1 VSHREP
7 DVTATGATV
16 LGPPAPGALGSSS
29 LPASQGPRSVDALS
43 PAQTLDGRYRLVARI
58 GRGGF
63 GDVWHAVEL
72 LYDGTPLRDV
82 ALKLL
87 APEIAD
93 PSWAEEAKLLASLS
107 HPSLVSIHA
116 AGILAGPGLPFVAM
130 ELLRGETLGE
140 LLARRGKLPWRHALR
155 ICRDVAAALDVIH
168 ARGVVHLDLKPANLF
183 ITRDAAVKMLDFGIS
198 ERAGARSGLRTP
210 LESGRSLLDSRLD
223 LGSSDPFA
231 ATVNAGPSAPSS
243 EGARAVVGT
252 PGFVAPEVLSYAEPT
267 WAADAYA
274 LGVTL
279 ALLATGELPQALTVP
294 EPDERDPSS
303 AVRWWNELREATLH
317 AKLRD
322 LEQLGLPGGVAQL
335 VRRLLEVEPAA
346 RGAGAGQL
354 RKAFDEAWQR
364 PYGAPE
370 HPYPGAEAYGA
381 THEGFLGGR
390 SDEIAR
396 MARHLEFESTLVVA
410 APAGAGKTS
419 MLRAGLVPELERSGI
434 DGRLEVR
441 VVWLDLGEGDVDGAL
456 LELLGPASVTRVATL
471 RQGDGASGE
480 RDDGGEAEAPSSL
493 ALARGAELAALSSR
507 LGTSEE
513 ALLVVFDRLE
523 LLPGA
528 GSAERTRALLAESLR
543 SAPVDGLRLVGLVD
557 VDGLE
562 ALVGC
567 AGIGEA
573 LAPALRQL
581 AVPSAAHAEEI
592 ALEPARRAGYVVRGA
607 ESLVAAVS
615 SELASPGS
623 SLAAVALAL
632 RDWFE
637 AERLRCG
644 ARGVL
649 DGQALMRDG
658 GVAARVHAAADRAY
672 HGLEPSLRA
681 TADELFVLLSTTEGL
696 PVAVR
701 LEELSQEL
709 GDEAR
714 LSLALEQLV
723 ELGLLRRRGEL
734 VELAHGSLAAW
745 SVLAQLRLSAMD
757 RLSTKERLREAAG
770 AWERSGQHEEY
781 LDRGELLR
789 ALERFHGAA
798 RRLSGVEVEFLEASR
813 RKLRARRARYVALAG
828 VVLVA
833 MLSVW
838 LGKRSLDARRLEA
851 EAEQAI
857 AERRARIAQLVAR
870 ARQSSDPYERVALLV
885 EALRDGADDP
895 ALGLELAGASR
906 DLAPAR
912 FLYHGPI
919 DGVDMPWDERWVI
932 GVAAGGGFVAV
943 DLRPEAGELELD
955 EADELD
961 ASPERFAELRR
972 KPRVHE
978 LTLDAPI
985 VELSPLDWDHAVWLR
1000 TTRGLTSLVRLRESG
1015 ELGLADVGPFA
1026 CRGSVVVAERAAV
1039 AACPTERGFGVWD
1052 FGRGERAEHEL
1063 PVASLALSADGESVA
1078 GWSGRSLVV
1087 APSFRPSASRVV
1099 RRSLDVEQA
1108 SFSPRDRVLAIA
1120 SRGQVQLLDATDPE
1134 RVLLELEGS
1143 AEPGALRWDQ
1153 SGLELAVCSVD
1164 GSGAWH
1170 HLGLGARPEGREP
1183 PRGGCVPRSAGA
1195 PELVQSRRSL
1205 GGLGRRELGRHAST
1219 GGFLLS
1225 DQRFVSRSLVSLRTS
1240 DDSLERVLRFDRR
1253 SASGEA
1259 EPVRPDEGVAAL
1271 ERSGEVVV
1279 LELGPSSSG
1288 LAPASPELV
1297 ALRAR
1302 TGERLL
1308 TRQGK
1313 LLGGC
1318 GDGRVLGYRVNGDAW
1333 EVFDVLSGAELAK
1346 LERRPAMVLG
1356 VGPRCGALYLQDT
1369 DARLSVYDLA
1379 TRELHAVQTLPG
1391 YVHELVACRR
1401 HDESATWMASSDGA
1415 VLRFDE
1421 RAREL
1426 VEVTRAVPRA
1436 TALAEGPTPGSVIYG
1451 DAAGVHLARAN
1462 GEVELLLG
1470 ASGTVPWTSARVTRD
1485 LRALVLASP
1494 ESLAVVD
1501 LQAEALVSSLPAGGY
1516 SRLADWDDEG
1526 SMLAYPG
1533 DLEGTRAALVLPFG
1547 RGTQRAIGALASN
1560 LRVDARG
1567 RVVLPR

>member
-1 VSHREP
+1 MSHRDP

-16 LGPPAPGALGSSS
+16 LGPLGSSS

-43 PAQTLDGRYRLVARI
+43 PGQTLDGRYRLVARI

-140 LLARRGKLPWRHALR
+140 LLARRGALPWRHALR

-183 ITRDAAVKMLDFGIS
+183 VTREGAVKMLDFGIS
-198 ERAGARSGLRTP
+198 ERAGARSGRSAP
-210 LESGRSLLDSRLD
+210 LEPGRSLLDSRLD

-231 ATVNAGPSAPSS
+231 ATVNAAPSAPTS
-243 EGARAVVGT
+243 ESARAVVGT

-322 LEQLGLPGGVAQL
+322 LERLGLPRGVAHL
-335 VRRLLEVEPAA
+335 VRRLLDVEPAA

-354 RKAFDEAWQR
+354 RKDFDEAWQR
-364 PYGAPE
+364 PHGAPL
-370 HPYPGAEAYGA
+370 HPYPGAEPYGA
-381 THEGFLGGR
+381 AHEGFLAGR
-390 SDEIAR
+390 TEEIAR

-441 VVWLDLGEGDVDGAL
+441 VVWIDLGEGDEDGAL
-456 LELLGPASVTRVATL
+456 LELLGSPSSSTARASSTGP
-471 RQGDGASGE
+471 GDARASGHDE
-480 RDDGGEAEAPSSL
+480 GGGDEAPSSV
-493 ALARGAELAALSSR
+493 AHARTAELGALSR
-507 LGTSEE
+507 LLDTSEQ

-523 LLPGA
+523 LLA
-528 GSAERTRALLAESLR
+528 SASSAQRARALLAESLR
-543 SAPVDGLRLVGLVD
+543 SAPVAGLRVVGLVD
-557 VDGLE
+557 LDGLE
-562 ALVGC
+562 GLVGC

-581 AVPSAAHAEEI
+581 AAPSAAHAEEI
-592 ALEPARRAGYVVRGA
+592 ALEPARRAGFAVRGA
-607 ESLVAAVS
+607 DPLVAAVAR
-615 SELASPGS
+615 ELETAGA
-623 SLAAVALAL
+623 SLAVVALAL
-632 RDWFE
+632 HDWFE
-637 AERLRCG
+637 AERLRGG
-644 ARGVL
+644 ARAVL
-649 DGQALMRDG
+649 DGEAFLRDG

-672 HGLEPSLRA
+672 QGLEPSLRA
-681 TADELFVLLSTTEGL
+681 TADELFVLLSTTEGR
-696 PVAVR
+696 PVALR
-701 LEELSQEL
+701 LEELSAEL
-709 GDEAR
+709 GDEERCA
-714 LSLALEQLV
+714 LATR
-723 ELGLLRRRGEL
+723 ELTERRLLRRRGEL

-745 SVLAQLRLSAMD
+745 PVLVQLRLSAMD
-757 RLSTKERLREAAG
+757 RLSTKERLREAAI

-781 LDRGELLR
+781 LDRGELLH
-789 ALERFHGAA
+789 AVERSGGAS

-813 RKLRARRARYVALAG
+813 RKLRARRARYVALVG

-870 ARQSSDPYERVALLV
+870 ARQSPDPYERVALLV

-919 DGVDMPWDERWVI
+919 EGVDMPWDERWVI

-943 DLRPEAGELELD
+943 DLRPPTGELELD

-961 ASPERFAELRR
+961 ARPERFEELRR

-978 LTLDAPI
+978 LALDAPI

-1000 TTRGLTSLVRLRESG
+1000 TTRGRTSLVRLRESG
-1015 ELGLADVGPFA
+1015 ELGIADVGPFS

-1052 FGRGERAEHEL
+1052 FARGERAEHEL
-1063 PVASLALSADGESVA
+1063 PVASLALSADGATVA

-1087 APSFRPSASRVV
+1087 APSFTPSANRVV
-1099 RRSLDVEQA
+1099 RRSLEVEQA
-1108 SFSPRDRVLAIA
+1108 SFSPRDRVLAVA
-1120 SRGQVQLLDATDPE
+1120 SRGHVELLDATSPE
-1134 RVLLELEGS
+1134 RVLFELEGS
-1143 AEPGALRWDQ
+1143 AEPGALRWDP

-1170 HLGLGARPEGREP
+1170 HLGLGARPEGSVP
-1183 PRGGCVPRSAGA
+1183 PRGGCATRSPSA
-1195 PELVQSRRSL
+1195 PVLVQSRRSL
-1205 GGLGRRELGRHAST
+1205 GALGRRELGRHAST

-1225 DQRFVSRSLVSLRTS
+1225 DQRFVSRTLVSLRTN

-1253 SASGEA
+1253 SATGEV
-1259 EPVRPDEGVAAL
+1259 EPVRPDEGVSAL
-1271 ERSGEVVV
+1271 ERAGELVV

-1288 LAPASPELV
+1288 ATPGSPELV

-1302 TGERLL
+1302 TGERMLS
-1308 TRQGK
+1308 RQGK

-1318 GDGRVLGYRVNGDAW
+1318 GDGRVLGYRVSGDAW
-1333 EVFDVLSGAELAK
+1333 EVFDVLSGGELAR

-1356 VGPRCGALYLQDT
+1356 VGPRCRALYLQDT
-1369 DARLSVYDLA
+1369 DARLSVFDLE
-1379 TRELHAVQTLPG
+1379 TRELRAIRSLAG
-1391 YVHELVACRR
+1391 YVHELVPNLR
-1401 HDESATWMASSDGA
+1401 HDERATWMASSDGA

-1421 RAREL
+1421 PTREL
-1426 VEVTRAVPRA
+1426 VEVARAVPRA
-1436 TALAEGPTPGSVIYG
+1436 TALAEGPAPGSVVYG
-1451 DAAGVHLARAN
+1451 DAAGVHLVRAT
-1462 GEVELLLG
+1462 GEAELLLG

-1501 LQAEALVSSLPAGGY
+1501 LEAEALVGSLAAGGH

-1547 RGTQRAIGALASN
+1547 RSTQRAIGALASN